1 MTRGISADGMTLGI
15 MAMQDGMTLGST
27 CIRIMQDGT
36 EDGTILTGGITTGQ
50 DSDRVM
56 AGLVMADLDTGQT
69 MTGSRASIQAH
80 ATALV
85 QTGYSPAQAPS
96 EAEVR

>member
-15 MAMQDGMTLGST
+15 MAMPDGMTLGST
-27 CIRIMQDGT
+27 CICIMQDGT
-36 EDGTILTGGITTGQ
+36 EDGTILTGDITTGQ

-56 AGLVMADLDTGQT
+56 ADLVTGQT

-96 EAEVR
+96 EAAVQ